1 MALTSKIRVKSKV
14 PSGGHPT
21 SKAGHLEMQKVCQG
35 PFLISTEI
43 LWALDLT
50 SVQWSK
56 VKLRGGAHCSL
67 LHRLH
72 NVKHEKKNTEKK
84 NIHTLTDSCFL
95 RDRQNQLRNTE
106 GQGRSLP
113 TPDRLLES
121 FPLLRV
127 YPRMSSSQ

>member
-35 PFLISTEI
+35 PFLISTER

-56 VKLRGGAHCSL
+56 VKLRGVVIVCPI
-67 LHRLH
+67 
-72 NVKHEKKNTEKK
+72 VDT
-84 NIHTLTDSCFL
+84 T
-95 RDRQNQLRNTE
+95 
-106 GQGRSLP
+106 
-113 TPDRLLES
+113 
-121 FPLLRV
+121 
-127 YPRMSSSQ
+127 